1 MPIKYKV
8 LICLVILAVFF
19 GLYGFDSGE
28 TRLTSKPSPSPAKK
42 ERSAVIVEKQA
53 ANEDMVA
60 AIIIMPKSY
69 LPALKRFS
77 QSPMARNIK
86 IMRAQ
91 LEEKDGMLTAVR
103 HNKHLKRKS
112 RVNEPATIPAGTPPG
127 AISKLPPNREKQI
140 VSAGILYLLAST
152 HRSRMIH

>member
-1 MPIKYKV
+1 MPTKYKV
-8 LICLVILAVFF
+8 LICISILTVFF
-19 GLYGFDSGE
+19 GFYGFDDGE
-28 TRLTSKPSPSPAKK
+28 TLTLKPNPSP
-42 ERSAVIVEKQA
+42 VEKGRNTAKIEQQVE
-53 ANEDMVA
+53 NGDMVA

-91 LEEKDGMLTAVR
+91 LEEIDGKLTAVR
-103 HNKHLKRKS
+103 QAKDLKQKIRS
-112 RVNEPATIPAGTPPG
+112 DEPPIEPADTDPY
-127 AISKLPPNREKQI
+127 LLQDREKQL

-152 HRSRMIH
+152 HPNRLTR